1 MNEHKTEFEEAIQT
15 YIPCEMYISVYVEL
29 DQINS
34 YLGIR
39 LEPELIGIL
48 NHFHAYVDLI
58 VEEKPVA

>member
-1 MNEHKTEFEEAIQT
+1 
-15 YIPCEMYISVYVEL
+15 MYISVYVEL

-34 YLGIR
+34 YPGIR